1 MVNKFHFSCVGILSF
16 LTISTGLLMYLSQ
29 TSLQGDFTNP
39 IISPD
44 GKYFILTQRHPML
57 FAMPGGGSDAP
68 ATVHLYDATGNQL
81 NSKNIEMVQLIDI
94 SWLGD
99 GVTVTPV
106 AEKWNLPKIN
116 DINVLLFSAAYTGN
130 QQEVEKFLAEGADIN
145 FKTELNQT
153 LLHAAVIGNNKY
165 IVQLFID
172 KGIDVNAI
180 DKTGQTILHKAA
192 IRGNAAMIELLIA
205 NGVDLNILD
214 QDKINALTLA
224 AMHGNVQAMKVLIN
238 QGANVN
244 NDSYQSPL
252 HSVLARWKPSKAKQE
267 ILNMLLAKGVVNKQ
281 NFLLYTIIHPDL
293 DAAKLLLNHGV
304 DINERDSY
312 NQETVL
318 MKVIRQNEMTTSL
331 QTEFVNLFI
340 SQGIDID
347 AQNMDGQTALEL
359 AEKLGKSEIVKL
371 IQQQKK

>member
-1 MVNKFHFSCVGILSF
+1 MVNKFRFSCVGILSF

-29 TSLQGDFTNP
+29 TSLQGDFKNP

-68 ATVHLYDATGNQL
+68 ATVYLYDATGNQL
-81 NSKNIEMVQLIDI
+81 NSKNIEMLQLIDI
-94 SWLGD
+94 SWLDD
-99 GVTVTPV
+99 GVTVTP
-106 AEKWNLPKIN
+106 AQKWQLPQIN
-116 DINVLLFSAAYTGN
+116 DVNVLLFSAAYTRN
-130 QQEVEKFLAEGADIN
+130 QQEVEKFLAKGADIN
-145 FKTELNQT
+145 FKTELDQT
-153 LLHAAVIGNNKY
+153 LLHAAVIGNNKS
-165 IVQLFID
+165 IVQLFIEQ
-172 KGIDVNAI
+172 GIDVNAI

-192 IRGNAAMIELLIA
+192 IRGNAAMIKLLIA
-205 NGVDLNILD
+205 NGVDMNILD
-214 QDKINALTLA
+214 RDKNTALSLA
-224 AMHGNVQAMKVLIN
+224 AMHGNVQAKVLIN

-252 HSVLARWKPSKAKQE
+252 HSVLPRWKPSKAKQE
-267 ILNMLLAKGVVNKQ
+267 ILNMLLAKGVLNKQ
-281 NFLLYTIIHPDL
+281 NFLVYTIIHPDL

-304 DINERDSY
+304 DINELDSY

-371 IQQQKK
+371 IQQ